1 MPHAASLITV
11 VAAAF
16 GLALIFGFLS
26 ARAGLPALV
35 G

>member
-1 MPHAASLITV
+1 MPYAASLITV

-16 GLALIFGFLS
+16 GIALIFGFLS